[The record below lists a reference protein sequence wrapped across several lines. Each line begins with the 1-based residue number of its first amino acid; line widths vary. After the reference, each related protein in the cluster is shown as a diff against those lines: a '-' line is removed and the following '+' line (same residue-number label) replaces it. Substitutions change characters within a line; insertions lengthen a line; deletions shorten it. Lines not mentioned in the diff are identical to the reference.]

1 LENISQIAAIA
12 IVSFALMAV
21 LVVAQV
27 LHKYLHIG
35 AEHTRKFMHLAV
47 GLICVFAPIKPLNP
61 WHILAST
68 VIFIGLLIYTK
79 KKALLPSLH
88 KIGRDSHGDILLSVV
103 VFLNY
108 LLVRHYDFETLF
120 YLPLLV
126 LSISDPAAFYGGF
139 LFHKTKKSLHGSL
152 FFVLSA
158 LLTCWLYLAVYS
170 SAPYPHQFW
179 LIVACAVTGAVVEY
193 KSGGGWDN
201 LTVPMA
207 IGVVLVAYFEIKTNY
222 GID

>member
-1 LENISQIAAIA
+1 MENISEIAAIT
-12 IVSFALMAV
+12 IISFALMAV
-21 LVVAQV
+21 LVVAQL
-27 LHKYLHIG
+27 LHKFLHIG

-61 WHILAST
+61 WHIFAST
-68 VIFIGLLIYTK
+68 VIFIGLLVYTK

-88 KIGRDSHGDILLSVV
+88 KIGRNSHGDILLSVV
-103 VFLNY
+103 IFLNY
-108 LLVRHYDFETLF
+108 LLVRQYNFETLF

-139 LFHKTKKSLHGSL
+139 LFHKAKKSLHGSL
-152 FFVLSA
+152 FFVFTA
-158 LLTCWLYLAVYS
+158 LLSCWIYLSVFS
-170 SAPYPHQFW
+170 TTPYPHQFW
-179 LIVACAVTGAVVEY
+179 LIIACAVIGAIVEY

-201 LTVPMA
+201 LTVPVA
-207 IGVVLVAYFEIKTNY
+207 IGIFLVAYIEIKTNY